1 MLAIFFW
8 FLHKNEQSWIW
19 AGHLY
24 LIWGCL
30 GVFRDS
36 SREPVSPVGTYRSAS
51 HPDENLRWSMPRSAV
66 STDVFGCVAALCM
79 GTIWDYDT
87 PWTGIH
93 VQAAVCFISRFSN
106 RFNWHFSDVSKV
118 FCLAESLGTEY
129 AGLGAGFDHVSFE
142 MFHSGVGKTECKPS
156 DTTGLW
162 WYGDMNSVDIMGYFY
177 ILLQLLNQHY
187 ENWACLKMDATQYCS
202 PSRLFQNG
210 HFCWIL
216 GYRSWSF
223 LTIISIPT
231 TMFDGYCV
239 VNCKES

>member
-1 MLAIFFW
+1 MTPGPRKRPWTEEPLQRRVPNSGSWHVDIAWHCLTWACCMLAIFFW

-162 WYGDMNSVDIMGYFY
+162 WYGDMNNVDIMG
-177 ILLQLLNQHY
+177 
-187 ENWACLKMDATQYCS
+187 
-202 PSRLFQNG
+202 
-210 HFCWIL
+210 
-216 GYRSWSF
+216 
-223 LTIISIPT
+223 
-231 TMFDGYCV
+231 
-239 VNCKES
+239 

>member
-1 MLAIFFW
+1 MSKKAAVDDWGTATAKGSELRELTCWHCLTLLDMGMLHAGYIFLIPSQEW
-8 FLHKNEQSWIW
+8 TETWIL

-24 LIWGCL
+24 LIWGYL

-93 VQAAVCFISRFSN
+93 LQAAICFISRFSN

-118 FCLAESLGTEY
+118 FCLARSLGTEY
-129 AGLGAGFDHVSFE
+129 AGLGAGFNHVSFG

-162 WYGDMNSVDIMGYFY
+162 WYGDMKNVDIMG
-177 ILLQLLNQHY
+177 
-187 ENWACLKMDATQYCS
+187 
-202 PSRLFQNG
+202 
-210 HFCWIL
+210 
-216 GYRSWSF
+216 
-223 LTIISIPT
+223 
-231 TMFDGYCV
+231 
-239 VNCKES
+239 